1 MILFISD
8 LLARW
13 LNADLYKTD
22 FRPVPLSE
30 KIKIG
35 DDIYDNQFQFITKIR
50 PMINIPSDT
59 DHLVYLSLETV
70 VNGHSVLIFCP
81 TKNWCEKVADTV
93 AKEFFNLGKPS
104 KVPDKNDRVRFFFH
118 IFLYWT
124 ISVFIQTFI

>member
-1 MILFISD
+1 MYKSTRVIFFLCISD

-50 PMINIPSDT
+50 PMINIPSDN
-59 DHLVYLSLETV
+59 DHLGNIHLRRRQIFTIFDPYLPAI
-70 VNGHSVLIFCP
+70 GIP
-81 TKNWCEKVADTV
+81 
-93 AKEFFNLGKPS
+93 AKCL
-104 KVPDKNDRVRFFFH
+104 
-118 IFLYWT
+118 
-124 ISVFIQTFI
+124 

>member
-1 MILFISD
+1 MQLQKKYFTNFVLDCTRKLSIEIQGILCTNRQELYIFLSISD

-50 PMINIPSDT
+50 PMINIPSDN
-59 DHLVYLSLETV
+59 DHLGNIHLRRRQ
-70 VNGHSVLIFCP
+70 IFTIFDP
-81 TKNWCEKVADTV
+81 YPHPSAVFYYYPST
-93 AKEFFNLGKPS
+93 NLA
-104 KVPDKNDRVRFFFH
+104 NF
-118 IFLYWT
+118 
-124 ISVFIQTFI
+124 

>member
-35 DDIYDNQFQFITKIR
+35 DDIYDNQFQLITKIR
-50 PMINIPSDT
+50 PMINIPSDN
-59 DHLVYLSLETV
+59 DHLGNIHLRRRQ
-70 VNGHSVLIFCP
+70 IF
-81 TKNWCEKVADTV
+81 T
-93 AKEFFNLGKPS
+93 
-104 KVPDKNDRVRFFFH
+104 
-118 IFLYWT
+118 IFDLYPLCT
-124 ISVFIQTFI
+124 